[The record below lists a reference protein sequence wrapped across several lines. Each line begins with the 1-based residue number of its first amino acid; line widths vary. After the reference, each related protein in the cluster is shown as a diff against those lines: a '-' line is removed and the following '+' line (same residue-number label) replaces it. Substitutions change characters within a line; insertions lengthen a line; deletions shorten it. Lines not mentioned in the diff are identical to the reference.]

1 VCRVLDGLDMAG
13 FGQDQVQLIAYA
25 DRLGGSL
32 PGLARLLDGPLGGL
46 FGGVH
51 VLPFFL
57 PYDGADAGFDP
68 VDHLRVDPRLGDWD
82 DLHGL
87 GRSTNT
93 VVDLIVNHISAD
105 SAPFQDFVERGDAS
119 PLAGMFL
126 TFNAV
131 FPDGA
136 TEADLLRIV
145 RPRPGLPFT
154 PMTVRGRRRLMWTTF
169 TSRQVDLDVHHR
181 ESRRYLTRILERLAG
196 CEVSM
201 VRLDAVGYAV
211 KAAGT
216 SCFMTAETDAFIVEL
231 TDHAR
236 RLGLQVLTEVHAHY
250 RYAVEIAGRVDRVYD
265 FALPPLILHA
275 LFTGDNRPLHEW
287 LTARPTNA
295 VTVLETH
302 DGIGMV
308 DVGAG
313 QTERGPGLL
322 LAEQVDA
329 LVARIHRNSG
339 GTSRATTARV
349 GAAGVIYQVNCTL
362 YDALGRDDRRY
373 LLARALQFFAPGIPQ
388 VYYVGLLAG
397 GNDMDLLARTGEGR
411 EVNRHR
417 YSDSEVSKAV
427 EQPVVRA
434 LMRLIRFRNVHPAFA
449 GEFSVLAA
457 PAGEVALRWR
467 AGTAEAMLSARLVE
481 ASYRLTF
488 TADGSAQ
495 TVTDAADLPF

>member
-1 VCRVLDGLDMAG
+1 M
-13 FGQDQVQLIAYA
+13 QDQVQLIAYA

-32 PGLARLLDGPLGGL
+32 RGLARLLDGPLGGL

-68 VDHLRVDPRLGDWD
+68 VDHLQVDPRLGDWA
-82 DLHGL
+82 DLQHL
-87 GRSTNT
+87 GRSRRT
-93 VVDLIVNHISAD
+93 VVDLIVNHMSAQA
-105 SAPFQDFVERGDAS
+105 APFQDVVEWGEAS
-119 PLAGMFL
+119 PHAGMFL

-154 PMTVRGRRRLMWTTF
+154 LITLGGRRRLVWTTF
-169 TSRQVDLDVHHR
+169 TSQQVDVDVRHPQT
-181 ESRRYLTRILERLAG
+181 RRYLAEVLERLAG
-196 CEVSM
+196 CGVAM

-211 KAAGT
+211 KTAGT
-216 SCFMTAETDAFIVEL
+216 SCFMTPETVAFVADL
-231 TDHAR
+231 TDQAR

-250 RYAVEIAGRVDRVYD
+250 RYAIEIAGQVDRVYD

-275 LFTGDNRPLHEW
+275 LFTGDNRPLDEW
-287 LTARPTNA
+287 LTTRPTNA

-313 QTERGPGLL
+313 QAESGPGLL
-322 LAEQVDA
+322 VATQVDA
-329 LVARIHRNSG
+329 LVERINRNSA
-339 GTSRATTARV
+339 GTSQATTARV
-349 GAAGVIYQVNCTL
+349 GAAGGVYQVNCTL
-362 YDALGRDDRRY
+362 YDALGRDDQRY
-373 LLARALQFFAPGIPQ
+373 LLARLLQFFAPGIPQ

-397 GNDMDLLARTGEGR
+397 RNDIERVSRTGEGR

-417 YSDSEVSKAV
+417 YTDAEVRQAL

-434 LMRLIRFRNVHPAFA
+434 LMRLIRFRNAHPAFA
-449 GEFSVLAA
+449 GEFSVLDA
-457 PAGEVALRWR
+457 PAGEVRLRWR
-467 AGTAEAMLSARLVE
+467 TGAAEALLAARL
-481 ASYRLTF
+481 ADATYRLTF
-488 TADGSAQ
+488 TAEGEPQ
-495 TVTDAADLPF
+495 TVTDAAALPF

>member
-1 VCRVLDGLDMAG
+1 VCRVLDGSDGAG
-13 FGQDQVQLIAYA
+13 FGHDQVQLVAYA

-32 PGLARLLDGPLGGL
+32 RGLARLLDGPLSGL

-68 VDHLRVDPRLGDWD
+68 VDHLQVDPRLGDWD
-82 DLHGL
+82 DLKHL
-87 GRSTNT
+87 GRSADT
-93 VVDLIVNHISAD
+93 VVDLIVNHMSAD
-105 SAPFQDFVERGDAS
+105 AAPFRDVVERGEAS
-119 PLAGMFL
+119 PHADMFL

-136 TEADLLRIV
+136 TESDLLRIV

-154 PMTVRGRRRLMWTTF
+154 SVTLAGRRRLVWTTF
-169 TSRQVDLDVHHR
+169 TSRQIDLDVHHR
-181 ESRRYLTRILERLAG
+181 ETRRYLSQILERLAG
-196 CEVSM
+196 CGVAM

-211 KAAGT
+211 KTPGT
-216 SCFMTAETDAFIVEL
+216 SCFMTPQTTAFIVEL
-231 TDHAR
+231 TDEAR
-236 RLGLQVLTEVHAHY
+236 GFGLRVLTEVHAHY
-250 RYAVEIAGRVDRVYD
+250 RYAVELASRVDRVYD

-275 LFTGDNRPLHEW
+275 LFTGDSRPLHEW

-329 LVARIHRNSG
+329 LVDRIHRNSG
-339 GTSRATTARV
+339 GTSRATTAGV
-349 GAAGVIYQVNCTL
+349 GAAGGVYQVNCTL
-362 YDALGRDDRRY
+362 YDALGRDDRCY
-373 LLARALQFFAPGIPQ
+373 LLARLLQFFAPGIPQ

-397 GNDMDLLARTGEGR
+397 RNDLELLSGSQDGR

-417 YSDSEVSKAV
+417 YTDAEVAGAV
-427 EQPVVRA
+427 EQPVVQA
-434 LMRLIRFRNVHPAFA
+434 LMRLIRFRNAHPAFA
-449 GEFSVLAA
+449 GEFSVLDAA
-457 PAGEVALRWR
+457 VGEVALHWR
-467 AGTAEAMLSARLVE
+467 AGTDEALLAVLPAD
-481 ASYRLTF
+481 ASYQLTF
-488 TADGSAQ
+488 TAGGTTH
-495 TVTDAADLPF
+495 TVTDVADLPY